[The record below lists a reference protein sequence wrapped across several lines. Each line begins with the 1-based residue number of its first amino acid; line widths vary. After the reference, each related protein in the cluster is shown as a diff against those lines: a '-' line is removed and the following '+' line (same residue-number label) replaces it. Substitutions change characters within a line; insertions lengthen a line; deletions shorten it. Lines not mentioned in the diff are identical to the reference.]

1 MQLGLAARAG
11 LVIDVDDDLNPRQMR
26 PVGSLGCSGQR
37 LASLGVALEIV
48 VFLMRPCGCATQAYV
63 RSG

>member
-1 MQLGLAARAG
+1 MQLALAARAG

-26 PVGSLGCSGQR
+26 RRGASVAGER
-37 LASLGVALEIV
+37 LASSDAALEIV

-63 RSG
+63 QRG